1 MKMSAHNWR
10 QSTINV
16 TIGIFWGDLMMPGF
30 LLGLQGG
37 HSEYSCFFCLW
48 TSRVF
53 DQHYI
58 KIEWSARKQ
67 APSAH
72 IVTHVAQIPAEI

>member
-1 MKMSAHNWR
+1 
-10 QSTINV
+10 
-16 TIGIFWGDLMMPGF
+16 MPGF
-30 LLGLQGG
+30 LVGIRRGYK
-37 HSEYSCFFCLW
+37 YSCFLCLW

-67 APSAH
+67 ATSAH
-72 IVTHVAQIPAEI
+72 VVTHVALVPTEI

>member
-1 MKMSAHNWR
+1 L
-10 QSTINV
+10 
-16 TIGIFWGDLMMPGF
+16 GLLGDLTLPGF

-37 HSEYSCFFCLW
+37 HGKYSCFFCLW

-58 KIEWSARKQ
+58 KIEWSAGKQ
-67 APSAH
+67 APVAH
-72 IVTHVAQIPAEI
+72 IVTLVALVPAEI